1 MAQTLLPVPGAVQI
15 DSGVWREM
23 EIPSLPTQSPFV
35 FFSCLRFFAPSTL
48 SECLEQII
56 SPKSVTSVILS
67 PPHLRIPRGNH
78 FNQSDQDSL
87 RGRRKK
93 GEGEGEGE
101 KHESLSLFP
110 YPLPLSTPATQARS
124 GETFNHELFRLSV
137 SPDPS
142 DCPCVFDWVRH
153 RMDAEGYSRTLVKLP
168 TLSVSCKCR
177 LLIHKQYIRLY

>member
-23 EIPSLPTQSPFV
+23 DIPSLPTQSPFV

-67 PPHLRIPRGNH
+67 PPHPRIPRCNH

-101 KHESLSLFP
+101 KHESLSLFSFFPIP
-110 YPLPLSTPATQARS
+110 YP
-124 GETFNHELFRLSV
+124 FR
-137 SPDPS
+137 
-142 DCPCVFDWVRH
+142 
-153 RMDAEGYSRTLVKLP
+153 
-168 TLSVSCKCR
+168 R
-177 LLIHKQYIRLY
+177 LLRRLDQEKRSTTGSSA